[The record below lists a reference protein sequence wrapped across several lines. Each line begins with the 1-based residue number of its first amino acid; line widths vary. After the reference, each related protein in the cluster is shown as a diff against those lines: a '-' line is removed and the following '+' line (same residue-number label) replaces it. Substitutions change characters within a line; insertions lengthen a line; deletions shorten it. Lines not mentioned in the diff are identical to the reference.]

1 MSPGVCDVVLWVLGL
16 DECLVG
22 VLLSCSIK
30 SATHVM
36 ALWFSSGGLCVGKAI
51 ILGSLV
57 AIADSWTLLCFN
69 RQHVQEAGTIVENY
83 WSACAGI

>member
-1 MSPGVCDVVLWVLGL
+1 MLCDVVLRAVGL

-36 ALWFSSGGLCVGKAI
+36 APLFSSGGLCAGKAI

-57 AIADSWTLLCFN
+57 ATVDSWTLLYFN
-69 RQHVQEAGTIVENY
+69 RQRVAGTIVENY